1 MPQNADISRLP
12 IQRLLQKLV
21 AADFEITAHEWYRT
35 ELAIAKHQG
44 LLYSAEGLQELGLIL
59 GPLLCKNEKD
69 QQRFELVY
77 QEFLDTLA
85 AEIPDQ
91 ADAAP
96 VPSKLKRAAWWLP
109 TLLLF
114 AFLIATSLGL
124 DWYQDKYGKARNAAR
139 FQYEVIGDLGDF
151 KLGDTLQLINQTTV
165 KDTSKYSFSW
175 YIQDEN
181 QQVRWAYD
189 GFEYQDF
196 VFDDPAGIRHSLHFI
211 VRNRDDGVQIY
222 SGPVQQ
228 FRVNCAQAPIVKDLI
243 AVEGIRKVGEV
254 LQFSVET
261 EGTGFAYQW
270 NLGIDS
276 LLTVA
281 EPSWTFT
288 EPGDY
293 PIQLSLVDTS
303 GQRGYCTTT
312 IGTNVQIEDDQPEP
326 VLVSLPNLTLQKDQE
341 GLTFSFQSWIYLLA
355 GLLALLAALF
365 WWLWYRQR
373 QKYKAQQQESR
384 TAQVQ
389 EMQVADR
396 APYQIPFRQHSE
408 EIQKGSLPFQMGN
421 VLRRRQE
428 GSRQILDIPHTIQ
441 QTVEGGGFLD
451 LQYRLNTRPTDYLF
465 LIDQSS
471 TESHLARLF
480 LYLTQTLRDQDVH
493 VDYWTYHGSFDRFWN
508 PQQQGYADLNQLQKA
523 FGDRKLMVFG
533 NGEELLDTFRSKDQ
547 LDTLS
552 KWKYR
557 ILVTPRPLVSWS
569 SKEKRLYQS
578 FPIFPANL
586 ENLMDAAQ
594 LIERE
599 WEADDLPAYFA
610 DWKQQIARK
619 QPEDPD
625 SETRLKRWSQYREY
639 LEQHPQLLLWVKAL
653 VVHPELRW
661 DLTIAMGKAV
671 GAPVTFDNLLILSR
685 IPAFEEGA
693 FPTKVWREIWGQ
705 LGLEQEWQARQ
716 AIKTEL
722 EAIPAEAIQGS
733 YAENQL
739 ETDLDIH
746 NFALAPYNKA
756 NQDAIR
762 LRMAA
767 GQIDPLRLEE
777 LDLVISRQTDS
788 TTEDTKKGAATQTFL
803 EQEEE
808 PIKVPLLTPNFWLA
822 CLLTLLPLLFIL
834 GSLLVQPQTIGQ
846 YFYDKNGEVPFYLK
860 MEMQEAQRLN
870 NLAVDNFYEN
880 EGVGSFAAKAQTS
893 LSYLRQALEVDAQYA
908 IAIDNLGKLN
918 YLSGKNSY
926 QNLVLKRNDAEEAAS
941 FAAFETIIN
950 DYTDDSPSDSLNF
963 YALHGLASLQ
973 YSQSRPDSACYYV
986 DLMREGYLEQLG
998 TWGQEMPY
1006 LSACQEEAL
1015 PEDAPVREDT
1025 STTEEI
1031 ILNPFKVF
1039 ALPSTLYTPADN
1051 SFSENLINS
1060 FSRMGRNTPLQ
1071 NWSIEFNNRYN
1082 NTLKFDGGSGP
1093 DESQPVF
1100 NQSPSVGNSTAVLL
1114 YAENYSAYPDLK
1126 FPLANAQGMDK
1137 ALSSIGFRTQTQE
1150 IRDVRAFDQVIDDLR
1165 GRNFEPEDQLIIYIS
1180 AYFYF
1185 RDEEE
1190 RYTVPEQLLPT
1201 NGSLNEPGS
1210 GIFQEEF
1217 NARIAQIPCKRI
1229 LVIIDPFEI
1238 EDPNIQSEKPP
1249 TAVESL
1255 AANFATY
1262 SMTIGG
1268 RERASATGFI
1278 IDQVDGQV
1286 IVAAP
1291 YTRPSASELKLFG
1304 PDHKIR
1310 LGASDQVYDA
1320 TLITD
1325 YPPEEIAFFMIPNT
1339 AQYQWQ
1345 FPFASSGLQVGQT
1358 VTVPQLDPL
1367 EQRPPSEG
1375 QVTAVGEESFSVR
1388 LTNNSRE
1395 KGVVLLDGQVAGLIT
1410 QVPLKG
1416 SIAQGIPFDYIQAL
1430 WENTMITDLEQIV
1443 PAEPDYSDNM
1453 VFVQGGT
1460 FEMGDQ
1466 FGDGE
1471 DRERP
1476 VHTVTISDFYIS
1488 DHEVTFEE
1496 YAAYCAAENIDLP
1509 SDEGWG
1515 RGNRPV
1521 INVSWYDAVRYCNW
1535 RSTQDNLQSVYTIKG
1550 ESVTSN
1556 WTANG
1561 YRLPTEAEWEYA
1573 ARSRGQQE
1581 RYSGTSEVDSLRK
1594 YAHYGTSSTATIR
1607 SYRPNALGLYDMSG
1621 NVFEWCW
1628 DWYGGDYYAS
1638 SNNSSNPRGPAQ
1650 GSVRVFRGGSW
1661 FYTPGRCR
1669 AAYRDFHDPAIRNYR
1684 IGFRLASSSR

>member
-1 MPQNADISRLP
+1 MAQKSDISRLP
-12 IQRLLQKLV
+12 IQRLLQQLA

-35 ELAIAKHQG
+35 ELAIAKHQN
-44 LLYSAEGLQELGLIL
+44 LLYSSEGLQELGLIL

-69 QQRFELVY
+69 QQRFKDVYAAFLETLRAEVAKEEEKATSPPELK
-77 QEFLDTLA
+77 
-85 AEIPDQ
+85 Q
-91 ADAAP
+91 A
-96 VPSKLKRAAWWLP
+96 SWWLP
-109 TLLLF
+109 ALMLIGFLLL
-114 AFLIATSLGL
+114 ANLGL
-124 DWYQDKYGKARNAAR
+124 DWYQNKYTTARNAAR
-139 FQYEVIGDLGDF
+139 FQYEVLGDLKKF
-151 KLGDTLQLINQTTV
+151 NLGDTLQLLNQTAA
-165 KDTSKYSFSW
+165 KDTTKYTFSW

-181 QQVRWAYD
+181 QQVRWSCD
-189 GFEYQDF
+189 GFEYRDF
-196 VFDDPAGIRHSLHFI
+196 VFDNPGGIQHSLHFI
-211 VRNRDDGVQIY
+211 VRNRGDGVQVY

-243 AVEGIRKVGEV
+243 EVEGIRKVGEV

-261 EGTGFAYQW
+261 EGAGFTYQW
-270 NLGIDS
+270 DLGMDS
-276 LLTVA
+276 LFTEA
-281 EPSWTFT
+281 APSWVFT

-303 GQRGYCTTT
+303 GKLGYCTTT
-312 IGTNVQIEDDQPEP
+312 IGTNVQVEDDQPVP
-326 VLVSLPNLTLQKDQE
+326 VLVSLPNLTLQKDQDE
-341 GLTFSFQSWIYLLA
+341 LAFSFQPWMYA
-355 GLLALLAALF
+355 LLALLAFLAALF

-373 QKYKAQQQESR
+373 KKHEAQQQELR
-384 TAQVQ
+384 AAQVQ
-389 EMQVADR
+389 EMQIADR

-428 GSRQILDIPHTIQ
+428 GSRQILDIPNTIQ
-441 QTVEGGGFLD
+441 QTVEGGGYLD

-508 PQQQGYADLNQLQKA
+508 PQHQGYADLNQLQKA

-533 NGEELLDTFRSKDQ
+533 TGEELLDGFRAKDQ
-547 LDTLS
+547 LDTFS

-557 ILVTPRPLVSWS
+557 ILVTPRPLVAWS

-578 FPIFPANL
+578 FPVFPANL

-599 WEADDLPAYFA
+599 WEADDLPAYFS

-639 LEQHPQLLLWVKAL
+639 LEQHPQLLPWVKAL

-661 DLTIAMGKAV
+661 DLTIALGKAV

-705 LGLEQEWQARQ
+705 LDLEQEWRARQ
-716 AIKTEL
+716 AIKAEL
-722 EAIPAEAIQGS
+722 EAIPEEIIQGS
-733 YAENQL
+733 YAENQVA
-739 ETDLDIH
+739 TDLDIH
-746 NFALAPYNKA
+746 NFALEPYN
-756 NQDAIR
+756 QDHQNAIR

-777 LDLVISRQTDS
+777 LDLVISRQTD
-788 TTEDTKKGAATQTFL
+788 TATNNNERGAATQTFL
-803 EQEEE
+803 DQEEK
-808 PIKVPLLTPNFWLA
+808 PIKIPLLTPNFWLA
-822 CLLTLLPLLFIL
+822 CLFTLLPLLFII

-846 YFYDKNGEVPFYLK
+846 YFYDKNETVPFYLK

-880 EGVGSFAAKAQTS
+880 QGVGSFAAKTQTS

-926 QNLVLKRNDAEEAAS
+926 QNLVLKRNDAEEATS
-941 FAAFETIIN
+941 FAAFETVIN
-950 DYTDDSPSDSLNF
+950 NYSDESPSDSLNF

-1006 LSACQEEAL
+1006 LSACQEEVL
-1015 PEDAPVREDT
+1015 PKDPPVREDT
-1025 STTEEI
+1025 STTEAV
-1031 ILNPFKVF
+1031 ILDPFRVF

-1060 FSRMGRNTPLQ
+1060 FSQVGRNTTLQ
-1071 NWSIEFNNRYN
+1071 SWSIEFNNRYN
-1082 NTLKFDGGSGP
+1082 NTLKFDGGIGP

-1100 NQSPSVGNSTAVLL
+1100 NPSPRVGNSTAVLL

-1268 RERASATGFI
+1268 RERASASGFI

-1291 YTRPSASELKLFG
+1291 YTRPSASDLKLFG

-1310 LGASDQVYDA
+1310 LGTSNQVYDA

-1339 AQYQWQ
+1339 DQYQWQ

-1375 QVTAVGEESFSVR
+1375 QITAVGEESFSVR
-1388 LTNNSRE
+1388 LTNNLSE
-1395 KGVVLLDGQVAGLIT
+1395 KNVVLLDGQIAGLIT
-1410 QVPLKG
+1410 KTPDKG
-1416 SIAQGIPFDYIQAL
+1416 SVAQGIPFDYIRAL

-1443 PAEPDYSDNM
+1443 PPEPDYSDNM

-1466 FGDGE
+1466 FGDGNE
-1471 DRERP
+1471 NERP
-1476 VHTVTISDFYIS
+1476 VHSVTVSDFYIS

-1509 SDEGWG
+1509 NDMGWG

-1521 INVSWYDAVRYCNW
+1521 INVSWYDAVNYCNW

-1594 YAHYGTSSTATIR
+1594 YAHYDTSSTATIR

-1621 NVFEWCW
+1621 NVYEWCW
-1628 DWYGGDYYAS
+1628 DLYDGNYYDS
-1638 SNNSSNPRGPAQ
+1638 VNNSANPRGPIQ
-1650 GSVRVFRGGSW
+1650 GSYRVNRGGSW
-1661 FYTPGRCR
+1661 GRGPGFCR
-1669 AAYRDFHDPAIRNYR
+1669 AAGRRSWLPDPRFNNV
-1684 IGFRLASSSR
+1684 GFRLASSSR